1 MKVGETREVRLYH
14 PATNTASNA
23 YITSNSSNISYFYN
37 GTDKLYITALEE
49 GQASLNVRVEGCAF
63 GAYVWLT
70 ILPADTPAN
79 LGDVD
84 GSNTVD
90 AIDAS
95 SVLAYY
101 AIISTNGDAS
111 KYDNNF
117 KRNADVNS
125 DGGINAV
132 DASLILA
139 YYAFINTGGSGDII
153 TFINNR

>member
-1 MKVGETREVRLYH
+1 M
-14 PATNTASNA
+14 
-23 YITSNSSNISYFYN
+23 YILA
-37 GTDKLYITALEE
+37 D
-49 GQASLNVRVEGCAF
+49 GCAF
-63 GAYVWLT
+63 GAYVNLT
-70 ILPADTPAN
+70 ILSPDTPATP
-79 LGDVD
+79 GDVD

-101 AIISTNGDAS
+101 AIIGTNGDAS

-125 DGGINAV
+125 DGAINAV

-153 TFINNR
+153 SFINNR